1 MSIPVLVRKIIET
14 NPECVE
20 ILERH
25 ACIYTFLNP
34 VSYLE
39 ALKNRNL
46 YANFDG
52 IFVDGKFLA
61 VAIGLL
67 YHKRVKRCSFDM
79 TSLAPKLFVY
89 SETNDK
95 SIYIVAGLQEE
106 IERTIATFT
115 EHYPKLN
122 IVGARNGYFDDDQA
136 INVEIQKIVKLNP
149 DYVICGMGAIKQES
163 FLLRL
168 KQAGYKGIAFT
179 CGGFISQTSKS
190 SFVYYPRIFDIL
202 DLRFVYRMIKERH
215 TRKRYL
221 QAFFSFPMRF
231 IWEWIMCFALI
242 HPKESRKSPEIMPVL
257 DDSGAEM
264 QKIKEVF

>member
-1 MSIPVLVRKIIET
+1 MSIPVLVRKIIDT
-14 NPECVE
+14 NPDDAE
-20 ILERH
+20 ILENRGKV
-25 ACIYTFLNP
+25 YTFLNP

-39 ALKNRNL
+39 ALKNRDL

-79 TSLAPKLFVY
+79 TSLAPKLFSY
-89 SETNDK
+89 SESHNK

-106 IERTIATFT
+106 IDRTIATFA

-122 IVGARNGYFDDDQA
+122 IVGARNGYFDSDLA
-136 INVEIQKIVKLNP
+136 IDTEIQKIVKSNP
-149 DYVICGMGAIKQES
+149 DFVICGMGAIKQEN

-168 KQAGYKGIAFT
+168 KLAGYKGIAFT

-190 SFVYYPRIFDIL
+190 NFIYYPRIFDIL

-221 QAFFSFPMRF
+221 QAFFWFPFRF
-231 IWEWIMCFALI
+231 VQE
-242 HPKESRKSPEIMPVL
+242 K
-257 DDSGAEM
+257 
-264 QKIKEVF
+264 VFG